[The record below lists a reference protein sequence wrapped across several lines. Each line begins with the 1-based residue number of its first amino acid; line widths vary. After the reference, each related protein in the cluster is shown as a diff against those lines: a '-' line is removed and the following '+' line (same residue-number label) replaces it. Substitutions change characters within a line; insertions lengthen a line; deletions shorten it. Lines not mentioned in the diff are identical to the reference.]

1 MKCPRHGVDME
12 EVHLDRYYCPEC
24 DHDWLIHEFRKQR
37 RDIYVTM
44 GPHTHGHTH
53 TVHVYP
59 QDSSTSGDGERRTLR
74 QKPEEKREGEK
85 R

>member
-1 MKCPRHGVDME
+1 MKCPRHGVEME

-24 DHDWLIHEFRKQR
+24 DHNWLIHEFRNQR
-37 RDIYVTM
+37 RCVLLTM
-44 GPHTHGHTH
+44 APHTHGHTH
-53 TVHVYP
+53 TVCVSP
-59 QDSSTSGDGERRTLR
+59 QASGAYGDGRCRALR